1 MIEKSLQ
8 QRPRSFL
15 VGNSAMD
22 SAAVGNMLQKT
33 LGVKVNHIRHSMIS
47 ALLTADHTEANARK
61 VAELFKH
68 AWTMTMRYFN
78 NDTDNSDNE
87 N

>member
-8 QRPRSFL
+8 QRPRYFL
-15 VGNSAMD
+15 IGDNRMD
-22 SAAVGNMLQKT
+22 LAVVGNMLKKT
-33 LGVKVNHIRHSMIS
+33 LGVKVNHIPHSMIS
-47 ALLTADHTEANARK
+47 TLLTADHTEANARN

-78 NDTDNSDNE
+78 NDIDSSDNE